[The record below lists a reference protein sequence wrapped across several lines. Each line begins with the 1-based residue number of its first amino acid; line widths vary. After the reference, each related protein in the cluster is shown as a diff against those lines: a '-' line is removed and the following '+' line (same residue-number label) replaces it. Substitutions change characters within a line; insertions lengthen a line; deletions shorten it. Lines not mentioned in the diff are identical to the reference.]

1 MLIDLALYSNRLI
14 RRADLIAA
22 SLPED
27 PEEPDRSQGLFRVRS
42 ARSDATCSRLSGLG
56 STLALCLLI
65 LGILGVSSCAFKT
78 TSSRVA
84 TPELGKSAYTSF
96 DGSRFP
102 YRKWLPSSGQPPTTV
117 VVGFHGIA
125 GASSDWDALG
135 SHLQDCQPAM
145 AVYAPE
151 LRGQGNDPVF
161 SRRGD
166 IKDPQNWFNDF
177 RSFTQL
183 LRHRHPEAR
192 IIWCGESMSTL
203 IALHGVAASPTA
215 HPPCD
220 ALILSSPIVRIHDD
234 LPQWK
239 RTALRWGSTIFPRF
253 KISLETL
260 SGEDEVRVIRD
271 VVHQEQ
277 AQTNSYHV
285 SAFTL
290 RLLNTLGT
298 MIESLPAQA
307 DRINLPLLI
316 LHGGHDIFSKPD
328 DVVSFAEQFPP
339 TTKIMRHFYPESYH
353 LLFYDNDRQRVLTAI
368 SQWLVSLD
376 GP

>member
-1 MLIDLALYSNRLI
+1 M
-14 RRADLIAA
+14 
-22 SLPED
+22 
-27 PEEPDRSQGLFRVRS
+27 
-42 ARSDATCSRLSGLG
+42 
-56 STLALCLLI
+56 
-65 LGILGVSSCAFKT
+65 
-78 TSSRVA
+78 
-84 TPELGKSAYTSF
+84 
-96 DGSRFP
+96 
-102 YRKWLPSSGQPPTTV
+102 
-117 VVGFHGIA
+117 GFHGIA
-125 GASSDWDALG
+125 GASSDWDTLG
-135 SHLQDCQPAM
+135 SHLQDSLPAM
-145 AVYAPE
+145 AVYAPD

-183 LRHRHPEAR
+183 IRERHPKAR

-203 IALHGVAASPTA
+203 IALHGVAASPRL

-239 RTALRWGSTIFPRF
+239 RTALRWGATILPRF

-271 VVHQEQ
+271 VVHQDQ

-307 DRINLPLLI
+307 DRINLPTLI

-339 TTKIMRHFYPESYH
+339 AAKIMRHFYPESYH
-353 LLFYDNDRQRVLTAI
+353 LLFYDNDRQRVLAAI
-368 SQWLVSLD
+368 TQWLGSLD